1 MPRIPLCELLTL
13 DEAAAAAKVSRRT
26 INRRIEEGKLKR
38 RGLPSMPRIWVKD
51 LEKLYSLP
59 CKAA

>member
-1 MPRIPLCELLTL
+1 MARIPLCELLTL

-51 LEKLYSLP
+51 LEKL
-59 CKAA
+59 